1 VEWIDGGY
9 DVPVSAEMFA
19 KNGVVGFAH
28 FSMLFSNNN
37 NMMKKQRRRE
47 KRGGVGNNKWLV
59 ALVVEGG

>member
-1 VEWIDGGY
+1 
-9 DVPVSAEMFA
+9 MFA

-37 NMMKKQRRRE
+37 MMKKQRRRE
-47 KRGGVGNNKWLV
+47 KEGVGYNKWLV